1 MTLSSPSIE
10 AQVATSPRHYA
21 SAFRSQEQ
29 RFKGLPAEKIQ
40 VTNLEYDIDLFD
52 TTAGVQRS
60 HRNFA
65 ATFRPPTKS
74 EEIDSNWKIPKVTD
88 PSYNVDC
95 GTKTG
100 VFNGIQVR
108 EGFHGPGRKY
118 GFNLKAPR
126 FTSQRK
132 CGPETEVY
140 DVDALNK
147 STLVTTCQ
155 KSPLRYSGMTA
166 VTPRSEVQS
175 KAACADYNP
184 DVFNIARRV
193 KESGFKVSTMT
204 SLTPRP
210 ATERVVNGGEYDTDA
225 LNKTTCFKN
234 SLLLPGARS
243 SFVATPRRPPGVRTD
258 GADKMYDADYGPAQS
273 VWTKVRTSPR
283 IYANMRYSSRRDEE
297 RPPLGLQLE
306 YQADCP
312 AQPSVA
318 TEVLCTPRLY
328 TNVRTHTP
336 RFVDLVLPPQLGAI
350 YDHESAPRGEGSIAK
365 RVSES
370 QRKYFGVQVP
380 LWRRVCVRVCVCARA
395 RVVVFPSFHDPLCVR
410 VPSKVCTIP

>member
-1 MTLSSPSIE
+1 
-10 AQVATSPRHYA
+10 
-21 SAFRSQEQ
+21 
-29 RFKGLPAEKIQ
+29 
-40 VTNLEYDIDLFD
+40 
-52 TTAGVQRS
+52 
-60 HRNFA
+60 
-65 ATFRPPTKS
+65 
-74 EEIDSNWKIPKVTD
+74 
-88 PSYNVDC
+88 
-95 GTKTG
+95 
-100 VFNGIQVR
+100 
-108 EGFHGPGRKY
+108 
-118 GFNLKAPR
+118 
-126 FTSQRK
+126 
-132 CGPETEVY
+132 
-140 DVDALNK
+140 VDALNK

-370 QRKYFGVQVP
+370 QRKYFGVQ
-380 LWRRVCVRVCVCARA
+380 
-395 RVVVFPSFHDPLCVR
+395 SFATRSLEDTNRPALHLQYDVDYGPCETLATGMCR
-410 VPSKVCTIP
+410 SGRSYTNMHSKVPRFRVDRKEAPMDEYEALVANPDKIDLKFQVGS